1 MDHSKSL
8 SKWVTA
14 LEARQVS
21 SCVPAAE
28 WVLQNCDWRR
38 KLAQYRAILEGLPD
52 PYPETRTPE
61 REALLSRY
69 KWYFD
74 ELDAGVAA
82 PRWDQ

>member
-1 MDHSKSL
+1 MDLSKSL

-21 SCVPAAE
+21 SSDLDNE

-38 KLAQYRAILEGLPD
+38 KQSAIQSSDPDHEARLA
-52 PYPETRTPE
+52 
-61 REALLSRY
+61 RY
-69 KWYFD
+69 KRYFD
-74 ELDAGVAA
+74 ELDVGVST